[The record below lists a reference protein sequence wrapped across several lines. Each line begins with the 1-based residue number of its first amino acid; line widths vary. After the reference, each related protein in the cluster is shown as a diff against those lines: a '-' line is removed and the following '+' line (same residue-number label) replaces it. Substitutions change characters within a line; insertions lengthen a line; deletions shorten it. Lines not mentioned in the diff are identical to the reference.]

1 MPFLLC
7 IVNFIAL
14 CYNKSFE
21 DEVTEH
27 CVKLNKMAGF
37 KE

>member
-1 MPFLLC
+1 MPFLLY

-21 DEVTEH
+21 DKITKH